1 MKEIRIKCVFLGNEA
16 TGKTSIVERY
26 TKGTFNIYTQSTIG
40 ASFNA
45 KPIIKKD
52 LKIKLDIWDTA
63 GQERYRS
70 MTPMYYRNADVA
82 FICVD
87 LSSIDITN
95 VFKYWYDALK
105 TNLDNSRNIVYLVGT
120 KSDIK
125 TEKNEQTI
133 SNLLELYQSVKYIE
147 TSSKENKN
155 ISKLFEDAVDDVIIN
170 DFANNKMKETNV
182 LVNNNVNINKGG
194 GMLSFCNVL

>member
-26 TKGTFNIYTQSTIG
+26 TKGTFNIFTQSTIG

-87 LSSIDITN
+87 LSS
-95 VFKYWYDALK
+95 
-105 TNLDNSRNIVYLVGT
+105 
-120 KSDIK
+120 SDI
-125 TEKNEQTI
+125 
-133 SNLLELYQSVKYIE
+133 
-147 TSSKENKN
+147 
-155 ISKLFEDAVDDVIIN
+155 
-170 DFANNKMKETNV
+170 
-182 LVNNNVNINKGG
+182 NNVSSMIATAMSVIDKTKKK
-194 GMLSFCNVL
+194 

>member
-26 TKGTFNIYTQSTIG
+26 TKGTFNIFTQSTIG

-87 LSSIDITN
+87 LSSSDINN
-95 VFKYWYDALK
+95 VFEYWYKALK
-105 TNLDNSRNIVYLVGT
+105 KNSDSNNIIYLVGT
-120 KSDIK
+120 KSDIRIVR
-125 TEKNEQTI
+125 NEQII
-133 SNLLELYQSVKYIE
+133 SDLLELYQSVKYIE

-155 ISKLFEDAVDDVIIN
+155 IEKLFIDAVDDVIIN
-170 DFANNKMKETNV
+170 DFTNNKTKENNV
-182 LVNNNVNINKGG
+182 LVNNNENINKGG
-194 GMLSFCNVL
+194 GILSFCNLL

>member
-70 MTPMYYRNADVA
+70 MTPMYYRNADIA

-87 LSSIDITN
+87 LSSNDITN
-95 VFKYWYDALK
+95 VFEYWYKALK
-105 TNLDNSRNIVYLVGT
+105 KNSDSNNIVYLVGT

-125 TEKNEQTI
+125 IEKNEQII
-133 SNLLELYQSVKYIE
+133 SDLLDLYQSVKYIE

-155 ISKLFEDAVDDVIIN
+155 IEKLFIDAVDDVIIN
-170 DFANNKMKETNV
+170 DFANNKMKEKNV
-182 LVNNNVNINKGG
+182 LVNNNDNLNKGG
-194 GMLSFCNVL
+194 GIFSFCNLL

>member
-87 LSSIDITN
+87 LSSSDITN
-95 VFKYWYDALK
+95 VFEYWYKALK
-105 TNLDNSRNIVYLVGT
+105 KNSDKNNIVYLVGT

-125 TEKNEQTI
+125 VEKNEQTI
-133 SNLLELYQSVKYIE
+133 SDLLDLYQSVKYIE

-155 ISKLFEDAVDDVIIN
+155 IDKLFLDAVDDVIIN

-194 GMLSFCNVL
+194 GILSFCNLL